1 MISPSELLQSSPE
14 CVPLRMRDRDDP
26 TAYFPVYQGRGYWF
40 RHAFDCKWVIK
51 NSKEKTMKKYFVLQ
65 IVQIERLSL

>member
-1 MISPSELLQSSPE
+1 
-14 CVPLRMRDRDDP
+14 MRDRDDP